1 MRWCLWAILP
11 VFLSNSFLFA
21 QSNQT
26 GLVAHY
32 KFDNNFDDYS
42 PNKNH
47 GNKSGEVESA
57 VDRFGNL
64 CGAVYINGTKGF
76 VSVPSSPSLK
86 SVTSSLTIC
95 FWVKPEKAAP
105 NQTDLS
111 LPILTK
117 GTSANESQY
126 RFYQSRLFG
135 EPVSKISLSSSY
147 TADNNK
153 YNNHPIDFGNWYFM
167 AVVVDDGWAYGYV
180 NGKLAWQSLFKGS
193 FIANDLSLVI
203 GRVNAGGMKYF
214 TGCLD
219 DLRIYNR
226 AMYANEVSQLY
237 SDQSGRQVYEKI
249 TILPVKDVEITLPAG
264 ECTVP
269 YNYAFPEVEA
279 TCGTYKAVLTE
290 GLPSGSSFPVGSH
303 KLSFEAT
310 TTGGI
315 KTATSFTITVK
326 DAEPPVVTCP
336 QNMTVKTLPGRHAAK
351 VELPNAI
358 ATDNCSSPQLTYKPV
373 MGKNRLYPVGK
384 TEVAVLATDASGN
397 VGQCKFYV
405 TVEYANKNETAPK
418 SITSPTLM
426 VPEKNEQPITTNAP
440 SVADVNPVRVP
451 AQPTLIAKET
461 IATIVTTLSM
471 YQPSKADAEIKKNVP
486 EKTEVKNVTTPSAI
500 TTPAIAPPDLSPV
513 RVPHQPI
520 SVAKDTTSNITTGAL
535 AFTPEK
541 ADAEIKKNVPEKT
554 EINQVS
560 PTEKIPSADIKLQA
574 EKLFIEMPEPVKA
587 TPAPEPAKTKTDVVD
602 KPINTSLKFYC
613 PTDTFITLPD
623 GRRGITFKYEEPTLA
638 KFSGFD
644 TIIQTAGSKS
654 GCFLTLGEHPF
665 SFVAKTNNGVE
676 QKCGFLVTIYA
687 DEAPLVFDL
696 PQKVEN
702 SQLGNDSINYQH
714 NADFGSCLLT
724 AVIYDDGEDDNDMVS
739 IIFNGQVILD
749 HVVIKTKQKGV
760 YTKVISLNPSGKNYL
775 AAKAWNTGNVGLNT
789 LRIDFYEGTFEN
801 EKQDI
806 KTQKPILS
814 KVLHSKPGVAGGI
827 KLSCR

>member
-11 VFLSNSFLFA
+11 VFVSNSLLFA
-21 QSNQT
+21 QANQT
-26 GLVAHY
+26 GLIAHY

-42 PNKNH
+42 TFKNH
-47 GNKSGEVESA
+47 GTKSGEVESA

-64 CGAVYINGTKGF
+64 CGAVYINGTRGF
-76 VSVPSSPSLK
+76 VSVPSTPSLK
-86 SVTSSLTIC
+86 SVTSSLTLC
-95 FWVKPEKAAP
+95 FWVKPEKSTP

-111 LPILTK
+111 LPVLTK

-126 RFYQSRLFG
+126 RFYQSRIFG
-135 EPVSKISLSSSY
+135 ETQSKISLSSSY

-153 YNNHPIDFGNWYFM
+153 YNNHPIDFGNWYFL

-193 FIANDLSLVI
+193 FTPNDLSLVI

-249 TILPVKDVEITLPAG
+249 TMLPVKNVEINLPVG

-269 YNYAFPEVEA
+269 YNYTYPEVEA

-290 GLPSGSSFPVGSH
+290 GLPSGSAFPVGTH
-303 KLSFEAT
+303 KLVFEAT

-326 DAEPPVVTCP
+326 DAEPPAVICP
-336 QNMTVKTLPGRHAAK
+336 QNITVKTLPGRHAAH
-351 VELPNAI
+351 VDLPHAI
-358 ATDNCSSPQLTYKPV
+358 ATDNCSNPQITYRPV
-373 MGKNRLYPVGK
+373 MGKNRLYPVGN

-397 VGQCKFYV
+397 VAMCKFYV
-405 TVEYANKNETAPK
+405 IVEYSPKKEAAPK
-418 SITSPTLM
+418 ATPTPTD
-426 VPEKNEQPITTNAP
+426 VPAGTTQPIPSAPP
-440 SVADVNPVRVP
+440 SVADVTPVRVP
-451 AQPTLIAKET
+451 TAPTVIAKDT
-461 IATIVTTLSM
+461 TNAMASKPIA
-471 YQPSKADAEIKKNVP
+471 YEPAKAEAEIKKNVP
-486 EKTEVKNVTTPSAI
+486 EKTEVKIVDKPSSISTTP
-500 TTPAIAPPDLSPV
+500 TTSPEINPI
-513 RVPHQPI
+513 RVPAQPTAI
-520 SVAKDTTSNITTGAL
+520 AKDTVSAL
-535 AFTPEK
+535 PASSPTYIPEK
-541 ADAEIKKNVPEKT
+541 VDAEIKKNVPEKT

-560 PTEKIPSADIKLQA
+560 PTEKMPSANIKLEA
-574 EKLFIEMPEPVKA
+574 EKLFMDMPEPVKT
-587 TPAPEPAKTKTDVVD
+587 TPMAEPDNTRPDVAN
-602 KPINTSLKFYC
+602 KPANSSLKFYC
-613 PTDTFITLPD
+613 QTDTFITLPD
-623 GRRGITFKYEEPTLA
+623 GRRGITFKYEEPTIH

-665 SFVAKTNNGVE
+665 SFVAKTNSGIE
-676 QKCGFLVTIYA
+676 QKCGFTVTIYA

-696 PQKVEN
+696 PQKVEI

-714 NADFGSCLLT
+714 QADFSACLLT

-775 AAKAWNTGNVGLNT
+775 AAKAWNTGKFGLNT

-801 EKQDI
+801 EKQDL
-806 KTQKPILS
+806 KSQKPIVS

-827 KLSCR
+827 TLNCR